1 MAESFILEIDW
12 EDRPNLPRLVGPFKD
27 RPEAHEW
34 AALNVVN
41 GSWTARSLTYP
52 YLRST
57 DHA

>member
-1 MAESFILEIDW
+1 MAVSFILEIDW

-27 RPEAHEW
+27 RTEAHQW

-41 GSWTARSLTYP
+41 GSWTARPQTYP
-52 YLRST
+52 YLRRA